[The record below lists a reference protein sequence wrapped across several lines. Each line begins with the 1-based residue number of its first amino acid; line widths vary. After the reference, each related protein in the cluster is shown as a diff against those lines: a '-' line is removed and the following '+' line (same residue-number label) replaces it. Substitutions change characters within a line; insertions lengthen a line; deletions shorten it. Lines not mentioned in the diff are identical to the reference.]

1 MWQSPLSYFP
11 LLFLYLFY
19 QIIHIINFN
28 FYRSH
33 FYYYRGTF
41 SKTSRIVNGRRP
53 FEKDHT
59 IFNYDFDSEGE
70 WEEGDGEGN
79 FFIYFFLL
87 SMYHSN
93 FFLIFSITKR
103 IWTFFFV
110 TFLPSVFRNI
120 CVQLISKFRVYG
132 FLSPRDPIS
141 QYYIDK
147 W

>member
-33 FYYYRGTF
+33 FHFYRGTF

-70 WEEGDGEGN
+70 WEEGDGEGDS
-79 FFIYFFLL
+79 FFFTFFLL
-87 SMYHSN
+87 FTYHSN
-93 FFLIFSITKR
+93 LFFGYFKDKKKMNIFFL
-103 IWTFFFV
+103 
-110 TFLPSVFRNI
+110 
-120 CVQLISKFRVYG
+120 
-132 FLSPRDPIS
+132 
-141 QYYIDK
+141 
-147 W
+147 